1 MKFRKFLKWGN
12 KWETGRMIF
21 ILTFILGL
29 LLFMNRYNLLLNM
42 PDKIAD
48 FCVKESVKF
57 WQSGNLQLL
66 RSFFEHF
73 VFNFITPIIFVIF
86 SLGFDKLFKQYANWR
101 ISFGIGALCSVII
114 TLAWEFQKMPV
125 EWIEVI
131 YDLLAVLLSYLFIKW
146 MLKGRDINLKQSS
159 KNLKI
164 SSNLRKTK

>member
-1 MKFRKFLKWGN
+1 MNFRKFLKWGS
-12 KWETGRMIF
+12 KWDTGKMIF
-21 ILTFILGL
+21 ILIFILGL

-66 RSFFEHF
+66 RSLFEHF

-86 SLGFDKLFKQYANWR
+86 SLGFDKLFRQYVNWR
-101 ISFGIGALCSVII
+101 VSFGIGVFCSIAI

-146 MLKGRDINLKQSS
+146 MLKEFDIYVKQNS
-159 KNLKI
+159 KSLQNKQITGDKI
-164 SSNLRKTK
+164 